1 MKSSWSEKMRV
12 SPFVAGMLFLVAT
25 AGAAKDSFAP
35 IAGHAGSKRGGDP
48 SFFSFTEIFAR

>member
-1 MKSSWSEKMRV
+1 MRV